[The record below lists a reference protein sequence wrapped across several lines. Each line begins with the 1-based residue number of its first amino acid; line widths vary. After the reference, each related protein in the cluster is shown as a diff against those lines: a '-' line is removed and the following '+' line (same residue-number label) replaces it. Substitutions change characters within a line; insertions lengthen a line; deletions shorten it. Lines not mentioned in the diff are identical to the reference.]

1 MPLPPPERPA
11 EQASVQVVSRS
22 PLGVQPETSNDLN
35 FTMVSELLAEPDE
48 RVSWIV
54 DGLLPSGGL
63 SLLAGKPKAG
73 KSTLARCLALSV
85 ARGLPVI
92 GRDTVAGPVIY
103 VALEDKRSEVKKH
116 LREMGAGREPLMF
129 HVGPLVLDADEA
141 VGQVQSLAGSL
152 GAVLIVI
159 DTLLRFIH
167 VRNANDYAE
176 MTNALNPLL
185 VLARTTGA
193 HLMLVHHAGKKNRAD
208 LDAILGSVAFAGS
221 VDTGLVLRREGQSRT
236 LESQQRYGDDLPA
249 TPIGLDP
256 KTRRIEVGNSTDML
270 FQSGIQD
277 QILKALAGG
286 PLTEDDIRGMVGG
299 DTGRVGKVLRLLV
312 AYERVVRAGSGTR
325 GAPFHYSLAVCPL

>member
-116 LREMGAGREPLMF
+116 LREMGAGREAF
-129 HVGPLVLDADEA
+129 
-141 VGQVQSLAGSL
+141 
-152 GAVLIVI
+152 
-159 DTLLRFIH
+159 R
-167 VRNANDYAE
+167 
-176 MTNALNPLL
+176 
-185 VLARTTGA
+185 
-193 HLMLVHHAGKKNRAD
+193 LMLAERDDNGLLNVVAEC
-208 LDAILGSVAFAGS
+208 LD
-221 VDTGLVLRREGQSRT
+221 
-236 LESQQRYGDDLPA
+236 
-249 TPIGLDP
+249 
-256 KTRRIEVGNSTDML
+256 
-270 FQSGIQD
+270 
-277 QILKALAGG
+277 
-286 PLTEDDIRGMVGG
+286 
-299 DTGRVGKVLRLLV
+299 RLLV
-312 AYERVVRAGSGTR
+312 IPNLGEEERSLYDCPAVPRRSRPWSWWRTLSPV
-325 GAPFHYSLAVCPL
+325 SLARRLRRRR